1 MFNRDV
7 YDYEVSIW
15 TLQDGFITVLKPSET
30 EIKGQIQDGKVL
42 IKDDGTREFSFSIPM
57 YLYKG
62 NEKFENPAWY
72 NTTNGNILVNLRKL
86 KVIFNKKTLDEK
98 VFEFLITKVTEEH
111 QNGTLICHIESEGLA
126 FHELGKIGYQISLSS
141 DDFVDDYNTW
151 VANGGENSDKEEPI
165 SNINYWCDK
174 VFSYITGWT
183 YEVQMD
189 WRGYYTT
196 VMESDKLINFAR
208 DSHTIYEDAIGILG
222 PDTEKCR
229 LLDIEESNVYNI
241 TQTIAELF
249 GVFCRYEYSY
259 DENYH
264 IIGKK
269 VIFYNNF
276 LKESEGAYDLNYPYS
291 TSDISREINSA
302 DVVTK
307 MFVRP
312 LQDAN
317 TATGL
322 IDIIDVKENT
332 IKENYILN
340 FEYLHDI
347 GTITEEQYQA
357 ISQYQNDMRYYNE
370 KLIPLESEIVSLQA
384 QKPLIESQVTFSI
397 NAMRLDQQQ
406 LDTQNDLLNSLTG
419 EKGVISRGLTN
430 PEQLLLREDKN
441 NTTATEKVY
450 FVNLTQHGIDPATL
464 QLYKTYQVTNTGTS
478 VDGEAHTRV
487 SDRINTGQFEYDD
500 YGDLVRVSNIYSDS
514 AGYIY
519 AVYDYDPRVYYER
532 VIETWTN
539 RLDQDTAN
547 YNLNEQKRLDLIAR
561 LNTLIDEQTLLIKE
575 KEDTIAKFNKMMG
588 AALREGYWQ
597 PEDYTDYKDRYLN
610 YYNFNP
616 TVAEI
621 TSSRTNEFDSF
632 VWDAT
637 PFEGEQSLYT
647 KIGADQKKYTYPCID
662 LTAGNLPN
670 IFSDPAHI
678 QQLSFLFYD
687 FDNFT
692 TSGNTSN
699 VNAGRLRNFTIGSK
713 CQYGFLKRSNG
724 VIKPV
729 LILTGME
736 TVPNYRRQYPT
747 AFSWWRANAALM
759 VNNKDVYVVDNLE
772 NWDMYRLALPAGSRI
787 KITSLT
793 RNSAVKGVL
802 PMAYEYNN
810 YYYPLDLNEV
820 GETITADALLINYLR
835 TTDEY
840 SIESVGYDITGA
852 PFVTPEANVI
862 GYLGALTV
870 EKINN
875 VNTAVKADWSQSV
888 PREAWIEPTEEDELV
903 FPRIRIKSLSL
914 QDDESNLQLYY
925 NNSTEPLKKYEDYSV
940 LIRTDEEA
948 GAIPDT
954 IDYITS
960 NYITIKPDIL
970 LRSGI
975 NPEVNTRLSISYAI
989 SNANLSIYLDALQI
1003 SKENA
1008 YPKVSYSVTPN
1019 VFDSKFLRTLYTRLS
1034 QIVHINDTDLHLKYV
1049 QGYISELDLDLDH
1062 PWNSSVEVKNYKNK
1076 FEDLFSTIV
1085 AQTEAMKKTSG
1096 TIYNISQVVSGGSIT
1111 GSALQSSLIKVDLNY
1126 AFNNGTLTINEKDGI
1141 WGVSDAGV
1149 VAFRG
1154 GGIFLANEKDSSGN
1168 WIWNTGLVPQ
1178 GINANLIT
1186 SGQLDTN
1193 RVMIYAGDKLRFQFN
1208 SDGLFAYKSFFE
1220 DLSIDF
1226 NNQET
1231 PLDPTDTPW
1240 FTKELNVQEVNK
1252 ALRDGLG
1259 IDGAQYVK
1267 FDSNGIFFN
1276 LKKGALVLN
1285 EKKTDYITIGKYY
1298 YTYEREVGVDAN
1310 GNDTVIYTITPHDSN
1325 DPEYGSKVA
1334 TIPEEFARVSL
1345 TWDGFTLRN
1354 YNGERIFYLSAESGD
1369 IFMKGNLI
1377 ASDLHIANENGDLI
1391 LFDDYLDLSTEEI
1404 VQGIIDN
1411 VQAHL
1416 MSISDKVD
1424 LLNEDF
1430 TNSLAYVNELLS
1442 HIPVNLLEIDN
1453 KINLLAADFQDS
1465 LDEGNRAID
1474 QIQGNLQTVNGR
1486 IDDLV
1491 DDFEGSI
1498 ADANAE
1504 LDNLQVNILEI
1515 NNKVDSLNA
1524 EFDRE
1529 LSDAQQALTTNLNNQ
1544 MQTINARVD
1553 TLTGGYTGTLNDLST
1568 LINNTRT
1575 EMESI
1580 VAGDSLLAS
1589 YYTDATWASL
1599 SAHGYKVGDIWEPDS
1614 QHTYIAVDTTG
1625 VQANDWALMRDETF
1639 IDGAKLKVDAE
1650 AGNIELKAANTIS
1663 MTAGDLS
1670 FTGNKTVSFG
1680 AGVAVN
1686 IASGQNINIVTSGT
1700 SSNVVNAIQMN
1711 GSGIKISSGS
1721 IIELLSKV
1729 NNSDI
1734 SSLKMGGPEG
1744 IQIAS
1749 NRKITFYSNEGLS
1762 SPGGAAVEISKERIL
1777 FGVSNA
1783 ATATAVD
1790 IDANGFVITN
1800 GGVINGS
1807 NVSAFSPLSTAGMKI
1822 TNAMI
1827 GMSVASGSAKN
1838 LFWMDDSGV
1847 EIGSL
1852 STSTTSGLKAV
1863 NVNDGSYALI
1873 KRTDGIEFGTKNSYG
1888 ASIVSMR
1895 SQRVLIATRT
1905 GATKTLSSTTYYPI
1919 SAMDVQG
1926 EKLVFVSGLSMVDVQ
1941 KKFSDDGAAN
1951 TTNTFNP
1958 RDSRLSGFRMT
1969 STDLGMSLT
1978 TQNGTS
1984 SNYPT
1989 AKSLFWMDKD
1999 GIEMGSVGASNDA
2012 SQSAL
2017 LNGSYVFIKNSSG
2030 VEIGAAPANSNG
2042 SIASFRQTGRALFA
2056 ARANSKVGVVDIQ
2069 PTKVVITAGESNA
2082 TIPQNFDTTG
2092 IAATSNSFNPR
2103 GTNAISGIR
2112 IQQENLGMAVVT
2124 NAGKSLFWLD
2134 GDGLELGSVGSNKT
2148 AASQENLLTG
2158 AYVFIKHNSG
2168 VEIGAAPASTDGT
2181 VASIR
2186 KTGRALFA
2194 ARASSST
2201 SVVDIQPT
2209 KVVIAAGSSNKTV
2222 PKNFA
2227 NDTTGD
2233 ISYDSNNFDP
2243 RTDTTGISGVRIRQ
2257 TDLGMAIVDN
2267 SKNPGKSLFWMDK
2280 DGLELGTINTA
2291 NVASAQTQTLKTS
2304 DLLTGSYVF
2313 IKNQHG
2319 VEIGSGNTG
2328 TDGGIVSIQQQRVA
2342 IAVGSSTNASIID
2355 MVDGKVI
2362 ITSGARFGRNFANLS
2377 NSYDTFDPLS
2387 SDKSGVRITK
2397 ENIGMAV
2404 VANTDLKNLIWMDS
2418 SGLEIGSVGI
2428 TSNNTASTGKT
2439 AINTAKGAYVTIK
2452 HASGVEI
2459 GAGSTESAGRVNLYE
2474 DGTIHAVY
2482 GSNTSINYA
2491 AFNLGK
2497 GGSPTSSSYGFES
2510 EVTGRLTLW
2519 KRTGVTG
2526 VYPFQLTSENYQT
2539 TVLALRSWSSSPTN
2553 SAIASASGY
2562 GITIQAVQPTTKNNT
2577 TTYPKLI
2584 AIRRTASDVFTVD
2597 GQGYMEVE
2605 KIVVTNTA
2613 ADNIIHT
2620 YPRASTSVNGGANAT
2635 ASIRDTI
2642 KSYTVE
2648 TIDNKNYVSTLT
2660 LASGEVLNFK
2670 HPTSGSGA
2678 SLNSIQ
2684 VSASGSGANVDLTL
2698 SATGQTS
2705 RTINDFGTL
2714 HIYNPDGSPTIN
2726 SSIIFDTTGNNT
2738 GTSAN
2743 SAAIGL
2749 NQYWSA
2755 AQSAVTHNPT
2765 FTVVNVTGAGIQPH
2779 SFNITPSCSG
2789 TNGTSVTYK
2798 MAITASFT
2806 NTVISIPAKTTNF
2819 SRSDRV
2825 TLLQD
2830 TNIVRNAYFNLS
2842 SYWDAAQSASNLAL
2856 VTPKD
2861 SSSYYITANNNSS
2874 PGNTPTQDSSIA
2886 ILASTVNSSA
2896 TTVTTSNVLAT
2907 IGLNNYWQ
2915 EAQKATNVAL
2925 VENLN
2930 TDENAKKVK
2939 IRRIPNDG
2947 TTDTDWLATLVYDT
2961 ANSKVLLTS
2970 NGTTSG
2976 IKYAEIGISNSITYN
2991 GLAVRGTGS
3000 SSSFWNKQPYYIEI
3014 NNKLNINGTEKAT
3027 YIFDLAYHTANN
3039 VEVNSASLVDRTNKI
3054 VIYDAI
3060 TRTDV
3065 VTWPLAN
3072 YWDSAQSKVKLVNF
3086 NENTVS
3092 DMIQMTNSSDTNYIG
3107 KLHLTFSA
3115 VNDYSYDRTSNII
3128 LTSNLNDNVHTIEE
3142 NDKLYAS
3149 INLGQYWD
3157 IAQESIQFIPNHL
3170 KQKINSNGQADTFEA
3185 GEIRAVYLLKD
3196 NNYVIADKRV
3206 SNYAAPKVI
3215 GYLDIHNDYT
3225 SDYFNDSRSYIGFQ
3239 ISPSAFG
3246 GVYYLGDYWNNAQS
3260 AVTVAFNTPPDN
3272 LNDTVTL
3279 VKNNTLTAVT
3289 AKLYQDGNTV
3299 YLSADGT
3306 SNTVKYA
3313 KLNIT
3318 STYIPTI
3325 SISNNGAY
3333 QNYVFAQTGTATAS
3347 YGTSSTP
3354 YTYYMYR
3361 AANASSS
3368 NIRES
3373 NYDRTDTINFEFNG
3387 SIRNSIAL
3395 EKYWDAAQDAI
3406 KNTIKIDTINFGTI
3420 INSNYITATANSN
3433 VTGTLGSIQYGIGYY
3448 RASSL
3453 TPTTAGFR
3461 MNTSSYTADD
3471 VILVNFNNVYERDSC
3486 VWLNDYWNYAQNK
3499 VVLLQNS
3506 NSVGTNHADE
3516 VYFAKDDGN
3525 GYLTNDYTSR
3535 ARLRL
3540 TYSTRGTG
3548 SFDDTSNIIL
3558 CSQTDSGA
3566 ATTES
3571 NAGIIYARINLAG
3584 FWNVAKSSIQKT
3596 TITWDV
3602 YRANAAINAA
3612 GDYVSR
3618 SGWTLYY
3625 YDLKTV
3631 QTLQYTFKTGS
3642 KFNNSNAYYFA
3653 YGTTNSPSAATKT
3666 NNTSGTISARYLF
3679 INCDNNNY
3687 KSISELS
3694 LSKVLYSY
3702 S

>member
-42 IKDDGTREFSFSIPM
+42 IKDDGTREFSFAIPM

-62 NEKFENPAWY
+62 NERFENPAWY

-86 KVIFNKKTLDEK
+86 KVIFNKKTQDEK

-111 QNGTLICHIESEGLA
+111 QNGTLICRIESEGLA
-126 FHELGKIGYQISLSS
+126 FHELGKIGYQISLSP

-269 VIFYNNF
+269 VVFYNNF
-276 LKESEGAYDLNYPYS
+276 LKESEGAYDLTYPYS
-291 TSDISREINSA
+291 TSDISREINST

-307 MFVRP
+307 LFVRP

-322 IDIIDVKENT
+322 IDIIDVKENIT
-332 IKENYILN
+332 KENYILN

-357 ISQYQNDMRYYNE
+357 VKTYQDAMRYYNE

-450 FVNLTQHGIDPATL
+450 FVNLTQHGIDPSTL
-464 QLYKTYQVTNTGTS
+464 QLYKTYQVTNTGTG
-478 VDGEAHTRV
+478 VEGEAYTRV

-500 YGDLVRVSNIYSDS
+500 YGDLVRVSNIYSNS

-532 VIETWTN
+532 VVETWTN

-547 YNLNEQKRLDLIAR
+547 YNLNEQKRLDLITR

-575 KEDTIAKFNKMMG
+575 KEDTIAEFNKMMG

-621 TSSRTNEFDSF
+621 TSSRMNEFDSF

-647 KIGADQKKYTYPCID
+647 EIGADQKKYTYPCID

-692 TSGNTSN
+692 TSGSTSN

-713 CQYGFLKRSNG
+713 CQYGFLKRPNN

-793 RNSAVKGVL
+793 RNSAIKGVL

-888 PREAWIEPTEEDELV
+888 PREAWIEPTESDELV

-914 QDDESNLQLYY
+914 QDDENNLQLYY

-940 LIRTDEEA
+940 LIRTDEEV
-948 GAIPDT
+948 GEIPDT
-954 IDYITS
+954 TEYITS

-975 NPEVNTRLSISYAI
+975 NSEVNTRLSISYAI

-1019 VFDSKFLRTLYTRLS
+1019 VFDSKFLRTLYARLS

-1208 SDGLFAYKSFFE
+1208 SEGLFAYKSFFE

-1240 FTKELNVQEVNK
+1240 FTKELNVEEVNK

-1267 FDSNGIFFN
+1267 FDSNGVFFN

-1310 GNDTVIYTITPHDSN
+1310 GKDIVTYIITPHDSN
-1325 DPEYGSKVA
+1325 DPEYGSRVA

-1354 YNGERIFYLSAESGD
+1354 YNGERIFYISAESGD
-1369 IFMKGNLI
+1369 IFMKGNLF
-1377 ASDLHIANENGDLI
+1377 ASDLHIVNGNGDLI

-1430 TNSLAYVNELLS
+1430 TESLAYANELLS

-1474 QIQGNLQTVNGR
+1474 QIQGNLQTINGR
-1486 IDDLV
+1486 IDELAEN
-1491 DDFEGSI
+1491 FEESI
-1498 ADANAE
+1498 ADANDAI
-1504 LDNLQVNILEI
+1504 DGIQVNLLEI
-1515 NNKVDSLNA
+1515 NTKVDSLNA
-1524 EFDRE
+1524 EFDSE
-1529 LSDAQQALTTNLNNQ
+1529 LADAQQALTTNINTQ
-1544 MQTINARVD
+1544 IQTINAHVD
-1553 TLTGGYTGTLNDLST
+1553 SLAEEYDASLEYLNDLIVGVQGDIDDIEQGTQLLSEYYHS
-1568 LINNTRT
+1568 NT
-1575 EMESI
+1575 
-1580 VAGDSLLAS
+1580 VPV
-1589 YYTDATWASL
+1589 
-1599 SAHGYKVGDIWEPDS
+1599 GYKAGDIWKPNTRL
-1614 QHTYIAVDTTG
+1614 TYLAASSEHSSSDNEETRR
-1625 VQANDWALMRDETF
+1625 QDWVLISDEGF
-1639 IDGAKLKVDAE
+1639 ISGAELTVDADT
-1650 AGNIELKAANTIS
+1650 GTIQLLAENEIKLTS
-1663 MTAGDLS
+1663 GDLKL
-1670 FTGNKTVSFG
+1670 TGSHLVQIGGGT
-1680 AGVAVN
+1680 GVAV
-1686 IASGQNINIVTSGT
+1686 ASGGYINLVSSSNSNINAIEMNSNGIALRSSGIIDIH
-1700 SSNVVNAIQMN
+1700 SADDDSKSV
-1711 GSGIKISSGS
+1711 IKISAADGVKIGS
-1721 IIELLSKV
+1721 TEKVTFFATEGIASSSSSAVELSK
-1729 NNSDI
+1729 D
-1734 SSLKMGGPEG
+1734 
-1744 IQIAS
+1744 
-1749 NRKITFYSNEGLS
+1749 
-1762 SPGGAAVEISKERIL
+1762 RIL
-1777 FGVSNA
+1777 FGVSAGNGI
-1783 ATATAVD
+1783 TTAVD
-1790 IDANGFVITN
+1790 VDKDGIVITTQ
-1800 GGVINGS
+1800 GVMNNS
-1807 NVSAFSPLSTAGMKI
+1807 TVSAFSPLSTAGMKI
-1822 TNAMI
+1822 TNQLI
-1827 GMSVASGSAKN
+1827 GMSVTTTIGNNTTAKN
-1838 LFWMDDSGV
+1838 LFWMDQDGV

-1873 KRTDGIEFGTKNSYG
+1873 KRTNGIEFGTKNSYG

-1895 SQRVLIATRT
+1895 SQRVLIAART
-1905 GATKTLSSTTYYPI
+1905 GDTKTLSSTTYYPI
-1919 SAMDVQG
+1919 SVMDIQG
-1926 EKLVFVSGLSMVDVQ
+1926 EKLAFVSGLSMVDVQ

-1951 TTNTFNP
+1951 TANTFNP

-2069 PTKVVITAGESNA
+2069 PTKVVITAGASSA
-2082 TIPQNFDTTG
+2082 TIPQNFGTTG
-2092 IAATSNSFNPR
+2092 IAATSNSFDPR

-2134 GDGLELGSVGSNKT
+2134 GDGLELGSVSSNKT

-2181 VASIR
+2181 VVSIR

-2362 ITSGARFGRNFANLS
+2362 ITSGVRFGRNFANLS
-2377 NSYDTFDPLS
+2377 NYDTYDPLS

-2397 ENIGMAV
+2397 EDIGMAV
-2404 VANTDLKNLIWMDS
+2404 ISGSLKNLIWMDS
-2418 SGLEIGSVGI
+2418 SGVEIGSVDANTDR
-2428 TSNNTASTGKT
+2428 TSSANK
-2439 AINTAKGAYVTIK
+2439 IDKVKGGYVLIK
-2452 HASGVEI
+2452 HADGVEI
-2459 GAGSTESAGRVNLYE
+2459 GGGTITAAGIIQLTPN
-2474 DGTIHAVY
+2474 GTIHIQHGVKTD
-2482 GSNTSINYA
+2482 SNSAAPNYA
-2491 AFNLGK
+2491 ALNLGS
-2497 GGSPTSSSYGFES
+2497 GAYAHGFEA
-2510 EVTGRLTLW
+2510 EVSGILSIK
-2519 KRTGVTG
+2519 KRVASGTYGLNILSNGKT
-2526 VYPFQLTSENYQT
+2526 QT
-2539 TVLALRSWSSSPTN
+2539 TMTLCSWDSNWSPVKDVTKANIKLVLQANSSETAVIAVNNINDSTLFRVETTGNVYATFTSATGTQNTAPSATATPSPGN
-2553 SAIASASGY
+2553 S
-2562 GITIQAVQPTTKNNT
+2562 T
-2577 TTYPKLI
+2577 TTY
-2584 AIRRTASDVFTVD
+2584 
-2597 GQGYMEVE
+2597 
-2605 KIVVTNTA
+2605 
-2613 ADNIIHT
+2613 
-2620 YPRASTSVNGGANAT
+2620 
-2635 ASIRDTI
+2635 IRDTI
-2642 KSYTVE
+2642 QSYT
-2648 TIDNKNYVSTLT
+2648 TDSNYYVTSIT
-2660 LASGEVLNFK
+2660 LASGKVLNFNR
-2670 HPTSGSGA
+2670 PASGI
-2678 SLNSIQ
+2678 SLNDVIPSI
-2684 VSASGSGANVDLTL
+2684 SASGANANLIL
-2698 SATGQTS
+2698 SATSQTS
-2705 RTINDFGTL
+2705 RTINNFGIL

-2738 GTSAN
+2738 GTSIN

-2749 NQYWSA
+2749 SEYWTAAQKATNVALVENPNTDNNAKKVKIRRIPNDGTSDTDWLATLVYDTTNNKVLLTSNGTTSGVKYAEISVNGSSGSITVTPGLQARSTNPSGVTENGWVDIIATDSNGNTTVAENPAGMWINLTANSTYFRTANVNLTMNNVTYATLPLQNYWDTAQNKVNLLQNSNTVGATNADIVYLRKNNGLSESTTTNNNDIQVARLHLVHSTRDNSSYDDTSNIILSSNINNADLANESSAGIIYARINLSGYWDIAQQSITFISTDSTNTTYLTASGTVNDKTIVQALIGNTNNQSRPISNFDGTERLVVRILKNGSFVSTSYVSLAKYWNA
-2755 AQSAVTHNPT
+2755 AQSAVTVAFNAPTTANLNDTVTIVKNDTLTTVTAKLYQDGNTVYLSADGTSSTVKYAKLSITGGSSTHNPNLSISKYSSGVKFIRCT
-2765 FTVVNVTGAGIQPH
+2765 LTTTCGNTTVTKYLFANIATNSSVNTTASSYASTNALCLSLADSSSGAGTIITDAYINLSDYWDTAQDKVGI
-2779 SFNITPSCSG
+2779 SFSSG
-2789 TNGTSVTYK
+2789 TSSTISVTKTTTGTIQSAYLRFNDSTLSSATYVQLASNSNNGTSG
-2798 MAITASFT
+2798 
-2806 NTVISIPAKTTNF
+2806 TVYGRISLTDYYN
-2819 SRSDRV
+2819 
-2825 TLLQD
+2825 
-2830 TNIVRNAYFNLS
+2830 
-2842 SYWDAAQSASNLAL
+2842 AAQSDSNLAL

-2861 SSSYYITANNNSS
+2861 SSSYYITANNDSS

-2886 ILASTVNSSA
+2886 ILASTVSSSA
-2896 TTVTTSNVLAT
+2896 TTVTTSNVLKT
-2907 IGLNNYWQ
+2907 IGLSDYWN
-2915 EAQKATNVAL
+2915 AARAT
-2925 VENLN
+2925 
-2930 TDENAKKVK
+2930 TQT
-2939 IRRIPNDG
+2939 II
-2947 TTDTDWLATLVYDT
+2947 WQVYDT
-2961 ANSKVLLTS
+2961 
-2970 NGTTSG
+2970 
-2976 IKYAEIGISNSITYN
+2976 
-2991 GLAVRGTGS
+2991 
-3000 SSSFWNKQPYYIEI
+3000 
-3014 NNKLNINGTEKAT
+3014 
-3027 YIFDLAYHTANN
+3027 D
-3039 VEVNSASLVDRTNKI
+3039 
-3054 VIYDAI
+3054 
-3060 TRTDV
+3060 
-3065 VTWPLAN
+3065 
-3072 YWDSAQSKVKLVNF
+3072 
-3086 NENTVS
+3086 
-3092 DMIQMTNSSDTNYIG
+3092 
-3107 KLHLTFSA
+3107 
-3115 VNDYSYDRTSNII
+3115 
-3128 LTSNLNDNVHTIEE
+3128 
-3142 NDKLYAS
+3142 
-3149 INLGQYWD
+3149 
-3157 IAQESIQFIPNHL
+3157 
-3170 KQKINSNGQADTFEA
+3170 
-3185 GEIRAVYLLKD
+3185 
-3196 NNYVIADKRV
+3196 
-3206 SNYAAPKVI
+3206 
-3215 GYLDIHNDYT
+3215 
-3225 SDYFNDSRSYIGFQ
+3225 
-3239 ISPSAFG
+3239 
-3246 GVYYLGDYWNNAQS
+3246 
-3260 AVTVAFNTPPDN
+3260 
-3272 LNDTVTL
+3272 
-3279 VKNNTLTAVT
+3279 
-3289 AKLYQDGNTV
+3289 
-3299 YLSADGT
+3299 
-3306 SNTVKYA
+3306 
-3313 KLNIT
+3313 
-3318 STYIPTI
+3318 
-3325 SISNNGAY
+3325 
-3333 QNYVFAQTGTATAS
+3333 
-3347 YGTSSTP
+3347 
-3354 YTYYMYR
+3354 
-3361 AANASSS
+3361 
-3368 NIRES
+3368 
-3373 NYDRTDTINFEFNG
+3373 
-3387 SIRNSIAL
+3387 
-3395 EKYWDAAQDAI
+3395 
-3406 KNTIKIDTINFGTI
+3406 
-3420 INSNYITATANSN
+3420 
-3433 VTGTLGSIQYGIGYY
+3433 
-3448 RASSL
+3448 
-3453 TPTTAGFR
+3453 
-3461 MNTSSYTADD
+3461 
-3471 VILVNFNNVYERDSC
+3471 
-3486 VWLNDYWNYAQNK
+3486 
-3499 VVLLQNS
+3499 
-3506 NSVGTNHADE
+3506 
-3516 VYFAKDDGN
+3516 
-3525 GYLTNDYTSR
+3525 
-3535 ARLRL
+3535 
-3540 TYSTRGTG
+3540 
-3548 SFDDTSNIIL
+3548 
-3558 CSQTDSGA
+3558 
-3566 ATTES
+3566 
-3571 NAGIIYARINLAG
+3571 
-3584 FWNVAKSSIQKT
+3584 
-3596 TITWDV
+3596 
-3602 YRANAAINAA
+3602 AAINSS
-3612 GDYVSR
+3612 GSYVKR
-3618 SGWTLYY
+3618 EGWKVYY
-3625 YDLKTV
+3625 CDLKAE
-3631 QTLQYTFKTGS
+3631 QTLQYILQS
-3642 KFNNSNAYYFA
+3642 NSEFNNSNAYYFA
-3653 YGTTNSPSAATKT
+3653 YGTALSAGQSTKT
-3666 NNTSGTISARYLF
+3666 NSETGTLTARYLF
-3679 INCDNNNY
+3679 INCDNNNN
-3687 KSISELS
+3687 KSISYLF
-3694 LSKVLYSY
+3694 LRKILYSY
-3702 S
+3702 IEE

>member
-42 IKDDGTREFSFSIPM
+42 IKDDGTREFSFAIPM

-62 NEKFENPAWY
+62 NERFENPAWY

-86 KVIFNKKTLDEK
+86 KVIFNKKTRDEK

-111 QNGTLICHIESEGLA
+111 QNGTLICRIESEGLA

-174 VFSYITGWT
+174 VFSYIIGWT

-196 VMESDKLINFAR
+196 VMENDKLINFAR
-208 DSHTIYEDAIGILG
+208 DSHTIYEDAISILG

-259 DENYH
+259 DGNYH

-269 VIFYNNF
+269 VVFYNNF
-276 LKESEGAYDLNYPYS
+276 LKESEGAYDLTYPYS
-291 TSDISREINSA
+291 TSDISREINST

-307 MFVRP
+307 LFVRP

-322 IDIIDVKENT
+322 IDIIDVKENIT
-332 IKENYILN
+332 KENYILN

-357 ISQYQNDMRYYNE
+357 VKTYQDAMRYYNE

-419 EKGVISRGLTN
+419 ETGVISRGLTN

-532 VIETWTN
+532 VVETWTN
-539 RLDQDTAN
+539 RLDQDIAN

-575 KEDTIAKFNKMMG
+575 KEDTIAAFNKMMG

-647 KIGADQKKYTYPCID
+647 EIGVDQKKYTYPCID

-670 IFSDPAHI
+670 IFSDPTHI

-692 TSGNTSN
+692 TSGSTSN

-713 CQYGFLKRSNG
+713 CQYGFLKRPNN

-736 TVPNYRRQYPT
+736 TVPNYKRQYPT

-793 RNSAVKGVL
+793 RNSAIKGVL

-852 PFVTPEANVI
+852 PFATPEANVI

-875 VNTAVKADWSQSV
+875 VNTVVKADWSQSV

-914 QDDESNLQLYY
+914 QDDENNLQLYY

-948 GAIPDT
+948 GTIPDT

-960 NYITIKPDIL
+960 NYITIKPNIL
-970 LRSGI
+970 LRGGI
-975 NPEVNTRLSISYAI
+975 NSEVNTRLSISYAI

-1008 YPKVSYSVTPN
+1008 YPKVSYSVMPN
-1019 VFDSKFLRTLYTRLS
+1019 VFDSKFLRTLYARLS

-1154 GGIFLANEKDSSGN
+1154 GGIFLANEKDGSGN

-1240 FTKELNVQEVNK
+1240 FTKELNVEEVNK

-1267 FDSNGIFFN
+1267 FDSNGVFFN

-1310 GNDTVIYTITPHDSN
+1310 GKDIVTYIITPHDSN
-1325 DPEYGSKVA
+1325 DPEYGSRVA
-1334 TIPEEFARVSL
+1334 TIPEEFSRVSL

-1354 YNGERIFYLSAESGD
+1354 YNGERIFYISAESGD
-1369 IFMKGNLI
+1369 IFMKGNLF
-1377 ASDLHIANENGDLI
+1377 ASDLHIVNGNGDLI

-1430 TNSLAYVNELLS
+1430 TESLAYANELLS

-1465 LDEGNRAID
+1465 LDEGNKAID
-1474 QIQGNLQTVNGR
+1474 QIQENLQTINGR
-1486 IDDLV
+1486 IDELAE
-1491 DDFEGSI
+1491 DFEESI
-1498 ADANAE
+1498 ADANDAI
-1504 LDNLQVNILEI
+1504 NGIQVNLLEI
-1515 NNKVDSLNA
+1515 NTKIDSLNA
-1524 EFDRE
+1524 EFDSE
-1529 LSDAQQALTTNLNNQ
+1529 LADAQQALTTNINTQ
-1544 MQTINARVD
+1544 IQTINAHV
-1553 TLTGGYTGTLNDLST
+1553 
-1568 LINNTRT
+1568 
-1575 EMESI
+1575 
-1580 VAGDSLLAS
+1580 DSLAEE
-1589 YYTDATWASL
+1589 YDASL
-1599 SAHGYKVGDIWEPDS
+1599 EYLNGLIVDVQGEIDDIEQGTQLVSEYYHSNTVPVGYKAGDIWKPNTRL
-1614 QHTYIAVDTTG
+1614 TYLAASSEHSSSDNEETRRQDWVLISDEGFISGAELTIDADTG
-1625 VQANDWALMRDETF
+1625 VIQLLAENE
-1639 IDGAKLKVDAE
+1639 IKL
-1650 AGNIELKAANTIS
+1650 TS
-1663 MTAGDLS
+1663 GDLKL
-1670 FTGNKTVSFG
+1670 TGSHLVQIGGGT
-1680 AGVAVN
+1680 GVAV
-1686 IASGQNINIVTSGT
+1686 ASGGYINLVSSSNSNINAIEMNSNGIALRSSGIIDIHST
-1700 SSNVVNAIQMN
+1700 NDDSKSV
-1711 GSGIKISSGS
+1711 IKISAADGVKIGS
-1721 IIELLSKV
+1721 TEKVTFFATEGIASSSSSAVELSK
-1729 NNSDI
+1729 D
-1734 SSLKMGGPEG
+1734 
-1744 IQIAS
+1744 
-1749 NRKITFYSNEGLS
+1749 
-1762 SPGGAAVEISKERIL
+1762 RIL
-1777 FGVSNA
+1777 FGVSAGNGI
-1783 ATATAVD
+1783 TTAVD
-1790 IDANGFVITN
+1790 VDKDGIVITTQGIMN
-1800 GGVINGS
+1800 NS
-1807 NVSAFSPLSTAGMKI
+1807 TVSAFSPLSTAGMKI
-1822 TNAMI
+1822 TNQLI
-1827 GMSVASGSAKN
+1827 GMSVTTTIGNNTTAKN
-1838 LFWMDDSGV
+1838 LFWMDQDGI

-1863 NVNDGSYALI
+1863 NVSDGSYALI
-1873 KRTDGIEFGTKNSYG
+1873 KRTDGIEFGTINNYG

-1895 SQRVLIATRT
+1895 SQRVLVAART
-1905 GATKTLSSTTYYPI
+1905 GNTKTLSSTTYYPI
-1919 SAMDVQG
+1919 SVMDIQG
-1926 EKLVFVSGLSMVDVQ
+1926 EKLAFVSGLSAVDVQ

-1951 TTNTFNP
+1951 TANTFNP

-1969 STDLGMSLT
+1969 STDLGISLT

-1989 AKSLFWMDKD
+1989 AKSLFWIDKD

-2017 LNGSYVFIKNSSG
+2017 LNGSYVFIKNSNG
-2030 VEIGAAPANSNG
+2030 VEIGAAPANSDG

-2069 PTKVVITAGESNA
+2069 PTKVVITAGASNT
-2082 TIPQNFDTTG
+2082 TIPQNFGTTG
-2092 IAATSNSFNPR
+2092 IAATSNSFDPR

-2112 IQQENLGMAVVT
+2112 IQQENLGMAVVGSGS
-2124 NAGKSLFWLD
+2124 GKSLFWLD
-2134 GDGLELGSVGSNKT
+2134 GDGLELGSVSSTST
-2148 AASQENLLTG
+2148 APTQTNLLNG

-2194 ARASSST
+2194 ARANSST

-2227 NDTTGD
+2227 DDTTGD
-2233 ISYDSNNFDP
+2233 ISYDSDNFDP

-2257 TDLGMAIVDN
+2257 TDLGMAIVGN

-2280 DGLELGTINTA
+2280 DGLELGTINTKS
-2291 NVASAQTQTLKTS
+2291 VASAQTQTLETS

-2342 IAVGSSTNASIID
+2342 IAVGNSANASIID

-2362 ITSGARFGRNFANLS
+2362 ITSGSRFARNFANLS
-2377 NSYDTFDPLS
+2377 NSYDAFDPLS

-2397 ENIGMAV
+2397 EDIGMAV
-2404 VANTDLKNLIWMDS
+2404 ISGSLKNLIWMDS
-2418 SGLEIGSVGI
+2418 SGVEIGSVDANTDR
-2428 TSNNTASTGKT
+2428 TSSANK
-2439 AINTAKGAYVTIK
+2439 IDKAKGGYVLIK
-2452 HASGVEI
+2452 HADGVEI
-2459 GAGSTESAGRVNLYE
+2459 GGGTITAAGIIQLTPN
-2474 DGTIHAVY
+2474 GTIHIQH
-2482 GSNTSINYA
+2482 GIKTDSNSAAPNYA
-2491 AFNLGK
+2491 ALNLGS
-2497 GGSPTSSSYGFES
+2497 GAYAHGFEA
-2510 EVTGRLTLW
+2510 EVSGILSIK
-2519 KRTGVTG
+2519 KRVASGTYGLNILSNGKT
-2526 VYPFQLTSENYQT
+2526 QT
-2539 TVLALRSWSSSPTN
+2539 TMTLCSWDSNWSPVKDVTKANIKLVLQANSSETAVIAVNNINDSTLFRVETTGNVYATFTSATGTQNTAPSATATPSPG
-2553 SAIASASGY
+2553 SS
-2562 GITIQAVQPTTKNNT
+2562 T
-2577 TTYPKLI
+2577 TTY
-2584 AIRRTASDVFTVD
+2584 
-2597 GQGYMEVE
+2597 
-2605 KIVVTNTA
+2605 
-2613 ADNIIHT
+2613 
-2620 YPRASTSVNGGANAT
+2620 
-2635 ASIRDTI
+2635 IRDTI
-2642 KSYTVE
+2642 QSYT
-2648 TIDNKNYVSTLT
+2648 TDSNYYVTSIT
-2660 LASGEVLNFK
+2660 LASGKVLNFNR
-2670 HPTSGSGA
+2670 PASGI
-2678 SLNSIQ
+2678 SLNDVIPSIS
-2684 VSASGSGANVDLTL
+2684 VSGANANLIL

-2705 RTINDFGTL
+2705 RTVTPAWKL
-2714 HIYNPDGSPTIN
+2714 RLYNPNDTANIN
-2726 SSIIFDTTGNNT
+2726 SSIILDITGT
-2738 GTSAN
+2738 DSGTSAN
-2743 SAAIGL
+2743 SMAIGL
-2749 NQYWSA
+2749 NEYWQIAQKATDVALVENSNIDDNAKKVKIRRIPNDSTSDTDWLATLVYDTTNNKVLLTSNGTTSGVKYAEISVNGSSSSITVTPGLQTRSTNPNGNTENGWVDIIATDSNGNITVAQNPAGMWINLTSNSTYFRTANVNLTMNNVTYATLPLQNYWDTAQNKVNLLQNSNTVGATNADIVYLRKNNGLPESTTANNNDTQVARLHLVHSTRDNSSYDDTSNIILSSNINNTDLANESSAGTIYARLNLTAYWNIAQSKIQVSSISLTENTSSYSSNLYYNGTITLNNNNSYSFSIMHAHLSSSTYYVNKNYSRADKIVFKYGRTYTELIQLNEYWDA
-2755 AQSAVTHNPT
+2755 AQSAVTVAFNAPTTANLNDTVAIVKNSTLTTVTAKLYQDGDTVYLSADGTSSTVKYAKLSITGGSSTHSPT
-2765 FTVVNVTGAGIQPH
+2765 FTVANVTGAGTQPH
-2779 SFNITPSCSG
+2779 SFNIMPSCSG
-2789 TNGTSVTYK
+2789 TNGTTVAYT

-2806 NTVISIPAKTTNF
+2806 STVTSISAKTTNF

-2825 TLLQD
+2825 TLLQS
-2830 TNIVRNAYFNLS
+2830 TNIIRNAYFNLS
-2842 SYWDAAQSASNLAL
+2842 SYWDAAQSNSNLAL

-2861 SSSYYITANNNSS
+2861 SSSYYITANNDSS

-2886 ILASTVNSSA
+2886 ILASTVSSSA
-2896 TTVTTSNVLAT
+2896 TTVTTSNVLKT
-2907 IGLNNYWQ
+2907 IGL
-2915 EAQKATNVAL
+2915 
-2925 VENLN
+2925 
-2930 TDENAKKVK
+2930 
-2939 IRRIPNDG
+2939 
-2947 TTDTDWLATLVYDT
+2947 
-2961 ANSKVLLTS
+2961 S
-2970 NGTTSG
+2970 
-2976 IKYAEIGISNSITYN
+2976 
-2991 GLAVRGTGS
+2991 
-3000 SSSFWNKQPYYIEI
+3000 
-3014 NNKLNINGTEKAT
+3014 
-3027 YIFDLAYHTANN
+3027 
-3039 VEVNSASLVDRTNKI
+3039 
-3054 VIYDAI
+3054 
-3060 TRTDV
+3060 
-3065 VTWPLAN
+3065 
-3072 YWDSAQSKVKLVNF
+3072 
-3086 NENTVS
+3086 
-3092 DMIQMTNSSDTNYIG
+3092 
-3107 KLHLTFSA
+3107 
-3115 VNDYSYDRTSNII
+3115 
-3128 LTSNLNDNVHTIEE
+3128 
-3142 NDKLYAS
+3142 
-3149 INLGQYWD
+3149 
-3157 IAQESIQFIPNHL
+3157 
-3170 KQKINSNGQADTFEA
+3170 
-3185 GEIRAVYLLKD
+3185 
-3196 NNYVIADKRV
+3196 
-3206 SNYAAPKVI
+3206 
-3215 GYLDIHNDYT
+3215 
-3225 SDYFNDSRSYIGFQ
+3225 
-3239 ISPSAFG
+3239 
-3246 GVYYLGDYWNNAQS
+3246 DYWNAARATTQ
-3260 AVTVAFNTPPDN
+3260 
-3272 LNDTVTL
+3272 
-3279 VKNNTLTAVT
+3279 
-3289 AKLYQDGNTV
+3289 
-3299 YLSADGT
+3299 
-3306 SNTVKYA
+3306 
-3313 KLNIT
+3313 
-3318 STYIPTI
+3318 TI
-3325 SISNNGAY
+3325 IW
-3333 QNYVFAQTGTATAS
+3333 QI
-3347 YGTSSTP
+3347 YGT
-3354 YTYYMYR
+3354 
-3361 AANASSS
+3361 
-3368 NIRES
+3368 
-3373 NYDRTDTINFEFNG
+3373 D
-3387 SIRNSIAL
+3387 
-3395 EKYWDAAQDAI
+3395 
-3406 KNTIKIDTINFGTI
+3406 
-3420 INSNYITATANSN
+3420 
-3433 VTGTLGSIQYGIGYY
+3433 
-3448 RASSL
+3448 
-3453 TPTTAGFR
+3453 
-3461 MNTSSYTADD
+3461 
-3471 VILVNFNNVYERDSC
+3471 
-3486 VWLNDYWNYAQNK
+3486 
-3499 VVLLQNS
+3499 
-3506 NSVGTNHADE
+3506 
-3516 VYFAKDDGN
+3516 
-3525 GYLTNDYTSR
+3525 
-3535 ARLRL
+3535 
-3540 TYSTRGTG
+3540 
-3548 SFDDTSNIIL
+3548 
-3558 CSQTDSGA
+3558 
-3566 ATTES
+3566 
-3571 NAGIIYARINLAG
+3571 
-3584 FWNVAKSSIQKT
+3584 
-3596 TITWDV
+3596 
-3602 YRANAAINAA
+3602 AAINSS
-3612 GDYVSR
+3612 GSYVTR
-3618 SGWTLYY
+3618 EGWKVYY
-3625 YDLKTV
+3625 CDLKAE
-3631 QTLQYTFKTGS
+3631 QTLQYILQS
-3642 KFNNSNAYYFA
+3642 NSEFNNSNAYYFA
-3653 YGTTNSPSAATKT
+3653 YGTALSVGQSTKT
-3666 NNTSGTISARYLF
+3666 NSETGTLTARYLF
-3679 INCDNNNY
+3679 INCDNNNN
-3687 KSISELS
+3687 KSISYLF
-3694 LSKVLYSY
+3694 LRKILYSY
-3702 S
+3702 IEE